1 MRIRTTD
8 RLFYRSFPYK
18 AVINNEWAFATTC
31 FTVRDIPAIKKGE
44 LSDWGAANRAAREH
58 PNEVIGLINLFA
70 KYDKTQM
77 RRRHEGRGVSV
88 FFKDRAILDE
98 LVALSKR
105 SLSPKGSEIVAE
117 FWEPV
122 SDEALEYMK
131 TNRRVEIKKQLTHGC
146 RYKVALQG
154 SISKLSVDGKKNFL
168 NLVKRNPNEFHITDH
183 LLADF
188 SRQYRHFW
196 GNYFYVKDGKYLL
209 MAQMILQPV
218 VKEIVKIVTH
228 EEVKNDPDAMVA

>member
-18 AVINNEWAFATTC
+18 AVINNEWAFAATC
-31 FTVRDIPAIKKGE
+31 FTVKDIPSIKKME
-44 LSDWGAANRAAREH
+44 LPDWGAANRAARQY
-58 PNEVIGLINLFA
+58 PNEVIGIIKLFA
-70 KYDKTQM
+70 KYNKTEM
-77 RRRHEGRGVSV
+77 RRRHEGRGLSV

-98 LVALSKR
+98 LLAL
-105 SLSPKGSEIVAE
+105 KGDEIVYE
-117 FWEPV
+117 FWEPA
-122 SDEALEYMK
+122 SEEALEYMK
-131 TNRRVEIKKQLTHGC
+131 TNRRVEVKNKLTHGC

-154 SISKLSVDGKKNFL
+154 SVAKLSPDGKKNFI
-168 NLVKRNPNEFHITDH
+168 NLVNRNRDEFFISDN

-188 SRQYRHFW
+188 KREYRHFW

-228 EEVKNDPDAMVA
+228 DEVNQEEALNG

>member
-18 AVINNEWAFATTC
+18 AVINNEWAFAATC
-31 FTVRDIPAIKKGE
+31 FTIKDIPEIKKGIS
-44 LSDWGAANRAAREH
+44 SDWGAANRAARIY
-58 PNEVIGLINLFA
+58 PNEVIGLIKVFA
-70 KYDKTQM
+70 KYDKTQL

-98 LVALSKR
+98 LVALSK
-105 SLSPKGSEIVAE
+105 SSEIVAE

-122 SDEALEYMK
+122 SDEALDYMK
-131 TNRRVEIKKQLTHGC
+131 TNRRVEVKKQLTHGC

-154 SISKLSVDGKKNFL
+154 PISKISADGKKNFL
-168 NLVKRNPNEFHITDH
+168 NLVKRNPDEFHITDH
-183 LLADF
+183 LLEDF
-188 SRQYRHFW
+188 GRQYRHFW

-218 VKEIVKIVTH
+218 VKEIVKIVTYDEVQQ
-228 EEVKNDPDAMVA
+228 EEIINV